1 VTTDNVNSHDGSLK
15 SSYYKTRTATAK
27 NGKKQ
32 NFPPTSLS
40 SKGESGRNFF
50 APKLPA
56 TCNKGTLY
64 EINES
69 MHLIFHEC
77 SSVVCMLLKETVV

>member
-1 VTTDNVNSHDGSLK
+1 MTTDNVNSHDGSLSRVITK
-15 SSYYKTRTATAK
+15 REPQRPKTERNK
-27 NGKKQ
+27 
-32 NFPPTSLS
+32 TSHRHHFRRREKVVGTFLH
-40 SKGESGRNFF
+40 
-50 APKLPA
+50 LPA